1 MTGHMIL
8 DMLCLNVTKM
18 TYLVI
23 LGYRLIYSKKLTFL
37 TKSEISQPTLI
48 SFFFFFL
55 LYHRLFN
62 LFDLKVSRCTRHML
76 PYAKYFEY
84 QAYFNYVKAACF

>member
-37 TKSEISQPTLI
+37 TKSEISLG
-48 SFFFFFL
+48 SLLLFLFLFFFF
-55 LYHRLFN
+55 
-62 LFDLKVSRCTRHML
+62 TL
-76 PYAKYFEY
+76 PQTLQPF
-84 QAYFNYVKAACF
+84 